1 MRSETMHRLIFLVSL
16 SAFVGCGT
24 ATKPQ
29 EFGTPIDDSPSIP
42 TLKIAGEKPE
52 TTEAAT
58 RELFDKIVL
67 AHTNNQPSRIEQLRK
82 HKQHRKGERIVGD
95 FRSPLEMDVV
105 ASWPMR
111 YRANYLHTM
120 PDKIVHAFS
129 FRNDTGWQNRSD
141 IGAGQRIPILPLE
154 LDSMLPDVRA
164 EWVASL
170 VPLIADNIRIARV
183 PSEKLNSEMILRFWY
198 ADQPPV
204 ILHADSKT
212 NWISQIAFEAKDDGQ
227 TVTRMLT
234 LSDHRPVNG
243 VVLPHR
249 IEFSGGPRFKCNWAT
264 VEYEFPVAIDEAIFD
279 KP

>member
-1 MRSETMHRLIFLVSL
+1 MRSETMLRPTILLILTVV
-16 SAFVGCGT
+16 AGCGD

-29 EFGTPIDDSPSIP
+29 EFGTPIDDSPS
-42 TLKIAGEKPE
+42 TVALKVAGERPE
-52 TTEAAT
+52 TTDAAT
-58 RELFDKIVL
+58 RELFDKILL
-67 AHTNNQPSRIEQLRK
+67 AHTNNQPSRIEALRK

-95 FRSPLEMDVV
+95 FRSPLEMNVV
-105 ASWPMR
+105 ASWPTL
-111 YRANYLHTM
+111 YRANYLHAI

-164 EWVASL
+164 EWIASL

-183 PSEKLNSEMILRFWY
+183 PTEKVNPETILRFWY

-204 ILHADSKT
+204 ILHVDSKT
-212 NWISQIAFEAKDDGQ
+212 NWITQIAFDAKDDGQ

-234 LSDHRPVNG
+234 LADHRPVNG

-264 VEYEFPVAIDEAIFD
+264 VEYEFPVAVDDATFD